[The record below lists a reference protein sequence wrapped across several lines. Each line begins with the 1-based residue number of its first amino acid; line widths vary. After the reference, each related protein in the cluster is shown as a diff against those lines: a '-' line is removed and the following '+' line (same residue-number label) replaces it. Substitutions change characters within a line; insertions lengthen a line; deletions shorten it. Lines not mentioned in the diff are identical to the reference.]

1 MLVDA
6 INHRRPGTATENT
19 VLGPFYVDDPEERP
33 LGADLADGAE
43 GVPMLVE
50 GTVSDVDGAAVA
62 GAVVD
67 TWQADAG
74 GYYDVQLGE
83 EHRLRARLRTGQD
96 GRFSFWSLVPCSYP
110 IPEDGPVGEMLRA
123 QGRHPYRPAHVHFMI
138 SAPGFDK
145 LVTHVFVAGDP
156 YLSSDAVFGV
166 KESLIRELD
175 RFPAGSASDGREV
188 ASDWARLRYDFVL
201 VRA

>member
-1 MLVDA
+1 
-6 INHRRPGTATENT
+6 
-19 VLGPFYVDDPEERP
+19 
-33 LGADLADGAE
+33 
-43 GVPMLVE
+43 
-50 GTVSDVDGAAVA
+50 
-62 GAVVD
+62 
-67 TWQADAG
+67 
-74 GYYDVQLGE
+74 
-83 EHRLRARLRTGQD
+83 
-96 GRFSFWSLVPCSYP
+96 
-110 IPEDGPVGEMLRA
+110 MLRA